1 MVKNAKLLISLLC
14 IALLIVIASWKSIFP
29 EKLTVKTAEA
39 ALRSIT
45 QTISYAGAID
55 SPLRVKIGS
64 EMAGRVSAVFFNE
77 LDEVRKGQ
85 ALIKLENAEVM
96 AQLNQ
101 AQEALNQAQINLA
114 NVQTNL
120 ARVQELYKKGFAS
133 KEQLDASQQAVD
145 VGEAMVKQSRASYE
159 MISARLDNTTIT
171 APVSGTIIS
180 KGVAVGEIVAGPLG
194 GATFSAPTFMAEIA
208 DLSNLEVIVDVDE
221 VDIGKI
227 QVGQHAAI
235 SVDAFPDKSYQGVV
249 KEIAFMTSSRREVG
263 ITYRVKARIT
273 NPDKALKLGMTANID
288 FLLEKKEQVLTIPK
302 SAIVTEGDTQFV
314 FTVNDDTLSRK
325 TIATGFEGEEFMA
338 ITSGLEPGEKV
349 VIGIK
354 TQSGGVEEW
363 SLFGQGAIPDDILNL
378 EDGQKVNV
386 IG

>member
-39 ALRSIT
+39 ALRDIT

-77 LDEVRKGQ
+77 LDDVRKGQ
-85 ALIKLENAEVM
+85 PLIKLEESEVR

-101 AQEALNQAQINLA
+101 AQEALNQAKINLV
-114 NVQTNL
+114 NVESNL
-120 ARVQELYKKGFAS
+120 TRVRELFKKGFAS
-133 KEQLDASQQAVD
+133 QEQLDTSQQAVD
-145 VGEAMVKQSRASYE
+145 LGRALVKQNQASYE
-159 MISARLDNTTIT
+159 LVSARLNNTTIT
-171 APVSGTIIS
+171 APASGTIVS
-180 KGVAVGEIVAGPLG
+180 KNVAVGEIVAGPLG

-208 DLSNLEVIVDVDE
+208 DLGNLEVLVDVDE

-227 QVGQHAAI
+227 QVGQEAAI

-249 KEIAFMTSSRREVG
+249 REIASMTSSRREVG
-263 ITYRVKARIT
+263 ITYRVKARII
-273 NPDKALKLGMTANID
+273 NPDKALKLGMTANLD
-288 FLLEKKEQVLTIPK
+288 FLLGKMEQVLTIPK
-302 SAIVTEGDTQFV
+302 SAVITEGDVQFV
-314 FTVNDDTLSRK
+314 FIVNNGTLSRK

-338 ITSGLEPGEKV
+338 ITSGLQAGEKV
-349 VIGIK
+349 VVGIK
-354 TQSGGVEEW
+354 TESGGAEEW

-386 IG
+386 MS

>member
-77 LDEVRKGQ
+77 LDDVRKGQ
-85 ALIKLENAEVM
+85 PLIKLEESEVR

-101 AQEALNQAQINLA
+101 AQEALNQAKINLV
-114 NVQTNL
+114 NVESNL
-120 ARVQELYKKGFAS
+120 TRVRELFKKGFAS
-133 KEQLDASQQAVD
+133 QEQLDTSQQAVD
-145 VGEAMVKQSRASYE
+145 VGRALVKQNQASYE
-159 MISARLDNTTIT
+159 LVSARLNYTTIT
-171 APVSGTIIS
+171 APASGTIVS
-180 KGVAVGEIVAGPLG
+180 KNVAVGEIVAGPLG

-208 DLSNLEVIVDVDE
+208 DLGNLEVLVDVDE

-227 QVGQHAAI
+227 QVGQEAAI

-249 KEIAFMTSSRREVG
+249 REIASMTSSRREVG
-263 ITYRVKARIT
+263 ITYRVKARII
-273 NPDKALKLGMTANID
+273 NPDKALKLGMTANLD
-288 FLLEKKEQVLTIPK
+288 FLLGKMEQVLTIPK
-302 SAIVTEGDTQFV
+302 SAVITEGDVQFV
-314 FTVNDDTLSRK
+314 FIVNNGTLSRK

-338 ITSGLEPGEKV
+338 ITSGLQAGEKV
-349 VIGIK
+349 VVGIK
-354 TQSGGVEEW
+354 TESGGAEEW

-386 IG
+386 MS

>member
-1 MVKNAKLLISLLC
+1 MVKANKLVISIVC
-14 IALLIVIASWKSIFP
+14 IAALILIASRNYIFP

-39 ALRSIT
+39 ALRDLS

-64 EMAGRVSAVFFNE
+64 ETAGRVAAVYFDE
-77 LDEVRKGQ
+77 LDDVREGQ
-85 ALIKLENAEVM
+85 PLIKLEDSEAR
-96 AQLNQ
+96 AQLDQ
-101 AQEALNQAQINLA
+101 AQEALNQAQINLV
-114 NVQTNL
+114 NVETNL
-120 ARVQELYKKGFAS
+120 ARVRELFKKGFAS
-133 KEQLDASQQAVD
+133 QEQLDASQQAVD
-145 VGEAMVKQSRASYE
+145 VGWALVKQNRASCE
-159 MISARLDNTTIT
+159 LVSARLNNTAIT
-171 APVSGTIIS
+171 APASGTIVS
-180 KGVAVGEIVAGPLG
+180 KNVAVGEIVAGPLG

-208 DLSNLEVIVDVDE
+208 DLGNLEVIVDVDE

-227 QVGQHAAI
+227 QVGQQAAI

-273 NPDKALKLGMTANID
+273 NPDKALKLGMTANLD
-288 FLLEKKEQVLTIPK
+288 FLLGTMEQVLTIPK
-302 SAIVTEGDTQFV
+302 SAIVTEGDAQFV
-314 FTVNDDTLSRK
+314 FIVNNGTLSRR

-338 ITSGLEPGEKV
+338 ITSGLQPGEKV

-354 TQSGGVEEW
+354 TESGGTEEW
-363 SLFGQGAIPDDILNL
+363 SLFGQGTIPDDILNL

-386 IG
+386 LS

>member
-1 MVKNAKLLISLLC
+1 MVKANKLAISIICITALIL
-14 IALLIVIASWKSIFP
+14 IASRSYFFP
-29 EKLTVKTAEA
+29 EKPIVKVAET
-39 ALRSIT
+39 ALRDLT

-55 SPLRVKIGS
+55 APLRVKIGS
-64 EMAGRVSAVFFNE
+64 EMAGRVAAVHFNE
-77 LDEVRKGQ
+77 LDDVRAGQ
-85 ALIKLENAEVM
+85 PLIKLEDAEVR

-101 AQEALNQAQINLA
+101 AQEALNQAQINLV
-114 NVQTNL
+114 NVESNL
-120 ARVQELYKKGFAS
+120 ARVRQLFKKGFAS
-133 KEQLDASQQAVD
+133 QEQLDTSQQAVD
-145 VGEAMVKQSRASYE
+145 VGRALVKQNRANYE
-159 MISARLDNTTIT
+159 LVTARFNNTTIT
-171 APVSGTIIS
+171 APASGTIVS
-180 KGVAVGEIVAGPLG
+180 KNVAVGEIVAGPLG

-208 DLSNLEVIVDVDE
+208 DLGNLEVMVDVDE

-227 QVGQHAAI
+227 QVGQQAVIA
-235 SVDAFPDKSYQGVV
+235 VDAFPDKSYQGVV
-249 KEIAFMTSSRREVG
+249 KEIASTTSSRREVG

-273 NPDKALKLGMTANID
+273 NPDRSLKLGMTANLD

-363 SLFGQGAIPDDILNL
+363 SLFGQGTTPDDILNL
-378 EDGQKVNV
+378 KDGQKVKV
-386 IG
+386 MS

>member
-77 LDEVRKGQ
+77 LDDVRKGQ
-85 ALIKLENAEVM
+85 PLIKLEESEVR

-101 AQEALNQAQINLA
+101 AQEALNQAKINLV
-114 NVQTNL
+114 NVESNL
-120 ARVQELYKKGFAS
+120 TRVRELFKKGFAS
-133 KEQLDASQQAVD
+133 QEQLDTSQQAVD
-145 VGEAMVKQSRASYE
+145 VGRALVKQNQASYE
-159 MISARLDNTTIT
+159 LVSARLNYTTIT
-171 APVSGTIIS
+171 APASGTIVS
-180 KGVAVGEIVAGPLG
+180 KNVAVGEIVAGPLG

-208 DLSNLEVIVDVDE
+208 DLGNLEVLVDVDE

-227 QVGQHAAI
+227 QVGQEAAI

-249 KEIAFMTSSRREVG
+249 REIASMTSSRREVG
-263 ITYRVKARIT
+263 ITYRVKAHII
-273 NPDKALKLGMTANID
+273 NPDKVLKLGMTANLD
-288 FLLEKKEQVLTIPK
+288 FLLGKMEQVLTIPK
-302 SAIVTEGDTQFV
+302 SAVITEGDVQFV
-314 FTVNDDTLSRK
+314 FIVNNGTLSRK

-338 ITSGLEPGEKV
+338 ITSGLQAGEKV
-349 VIGIK
+349 VVGIK
-354 TQSGGVEEW
+354 TESGGAEEW

-386 IG
+386 MS

>member
-77 LDEVRKGQ
+77 LDDVRKGQ
-85 ALIKLENAEVM
+85 PLIKLEESEVR

-101 AQEALNQAQINLA
+101 AQEALNQAKINLV
-114 NVQTNL
+114 NVESNL
-120 ARVQELYKKGFAS
+120 TRVRELFKKGFAS
-133 KEQLDASQQAVD
+133 QEQLDTSQQAVD
-145 VGEAMVKQSRASYE
+145 LGRALVKQNQASYE
-159 MISARLDNTTIT
+159 LVSARLNYTTIT
-171 APVSGTIIS
+171 APASGTIVS
-180 KGVAVGEIVAGPLG
+180 KNVAVGEIVAGPLG

-208 DLSNLEVIVDVDE
+208 DLGNLEVLVDVDE

-227 QVGQHAAI
+227 QVGQEAAI

-249 KEIAFMTSSRREVG
+249 REIASMTSSRREVG
-263 ITYRVKARIT
+263 ITYRVKARII
-273 NPDKALKLGMTANID
+273 NPDKALKLGMTANLD
-288 FLLEKKEQVLTIPK
+288 FLLGKMEQVLTIPK
-302 SAIVTEGDTQFV
+302 SAVITEGDVQFV
-314 FTVNDDTLSRK
+314 FIVNNGTLSRK

-338 ITSGLEPGEKV
+338 ITSGLQAGEKV
-349 VIGIK
+349 VVGIK
-354 TQSGGVEEW
+354 TESGGAEEW

-386 IG
+386 MS

>member
-1 MVKNAKLLISLLC
+1 MHKTSKLLISLLC

-39 ALRSIT
+39 ALRDIT

-227 QVGQHAAI
+227 QVGQYAAI

-273 NPDKALKLGMTANID
+273 NPDRVLKLGMTANLD

-302 SAIVTEGDTQFV
+302 IAIVTEGDTQFV
-314 FTVNDDTLSRK
+314 FIVNDDTLSRK